1 MQQELI
7 HLEVDHVTTKLTHAQ
22 LLEHLKKVTFEED
35 KKEGIDELSR
45 VSMADSLLM
54 LAELDHEREYNIC
67 RDIAKHLLGKVPEPD
82 DADLADL
89 YEVL

>member
-1 MQQELI
+1 MAA
-7 HLEVDHVTTKLTHAQ
+7 KLTNAQ

-54 LAELDHEREYNIC
+54 LAELDHESEYNIC
-67 RDIAKHLLGKVPEPD
+67 RAIAQHLLGEVPEPD

-89 YEVL
+89 SDISER